1 MEGGGKGGLG
11 AAGDVVI
18 NGENSTKMKMRTR
31 EEGGGKEEGE
41 RGGRRKM
48 EGEGVVVGG
57 GQEGGAAC
65 DDGMEEAV
73 RKVRVIRIVFGLKS
87 TPFPLCCVVSC
98 CAVFCYVVLCCVV
111 FCYVVLCCVVSCRVV
126 SCCVVFCYVVLCCV
140 VLCRVVLCCVVLCCA
155 VLPFPSPP
163 ITFLGVF
170 FLFNSIQLSPCLGVA
185 HFSVSYHS
193 TVPSTVLGC
202 GLFPST
208 RESTNPKP
216 RTRSPYP

>member
-111 FCYVVLCCVVSCRVV
+111 
-126 SCCVVFCYVVLCCV
+126 
-140 VLCRVVLCCVVLCCA
+140 LCRVVLCCVVLCCA

>member
-18 NGENSTKMKMRTR
+18 SGDNSTKMKMRTR

-73 RKVRVIRIVFGLKS
+73 RKVRVIRIVFWLKS
-87 TPFPLCCVVSC
+87 TPFPLCCVV
-98 CAVFCYVVLCCVV
+98 L
-111 FCYVVLCCVVSCRVV
+111 CRVV
-126 SCCVVFCYVVLCCV
+126 SCCVVSCCVVLCCFVSCCVVLCYVVLCCV
-140 VLCRVVLCCVVLCCA
+140 MLCRA
-155 VLPFPSPP
+155 VLPFPSPSL
-163 ITFLGVF
+163 TFLGVF
-170 FLFNSIQLSPCLGVA
+170 FLSNSIQLSPCLGVA

-208 RESTNPKP
+208 RESPNPKP
-216 RTRSPYP
+216 RIRSPYP